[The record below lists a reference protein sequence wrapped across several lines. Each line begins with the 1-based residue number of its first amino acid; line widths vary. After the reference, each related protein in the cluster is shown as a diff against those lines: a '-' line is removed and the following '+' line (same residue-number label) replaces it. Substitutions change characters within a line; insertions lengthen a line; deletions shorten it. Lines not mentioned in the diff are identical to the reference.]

1 MPADLRPS
9 PGDSPPMRTFDPQRP
24 VTSVRNRVRW
34 LRLMKHYNAERLHA
48 TLGYMTPA
56 TWHRG
61 HPEQVRERRAGQI
74 AAARARRKMINQQLL
89 TPGRLSSESLPFKP
103 KRFVQVDKKRDILQ

>member
-1 MPADLRPS
+1 
-9 PGDSPPMRTFDPQRP
+9 
-24 VTSVRNRVRW
+24 
-34 LRLMKHYNAERLHA
+34 MKHYNAERLHA

-74 AAARARRKMINQQLL
+74 AAARARRKMINQQRL